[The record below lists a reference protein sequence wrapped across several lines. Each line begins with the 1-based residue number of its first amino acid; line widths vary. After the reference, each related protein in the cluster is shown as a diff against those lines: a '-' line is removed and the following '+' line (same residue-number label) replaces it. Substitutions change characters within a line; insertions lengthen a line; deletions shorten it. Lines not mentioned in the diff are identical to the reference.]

1 MDQNLNSKIEIK
13 DRITNFY
20 NKNKIKV
27 FLFIS
32 ILIILFISFNIIKIN
47 NNNKNILIAEKYVK
61 ASLAINSGDTEKT
74 KILLDEIILSKN
86 SFYGILALNLIL
98 EKNLISDKNQILNY
112 FEILT
117 KNRQSKENKDII
129 NFKKALFL
137 IKNSEVKK
145 GNELLNEMI
154 KNNSNLKSLAEEV
167 ILK

>member
-20 NKNKIKV
+20 KKNKIKV

-61 ASLAINSGDTEKT
+61 AGLAINSGDTEKT

-112 FEILT
+112 FEILI

-167 ILK
+167 ISK

>member
-1 MDQNLNSKIEIK
+1 M
-13 DRITNFY
+13 
-20 NKNKIKV
+20 
-27 FLFIS
+27 
-32 ILIILFISFNIIKIN
+32 
-47 NNNKNILIAEKYVK
+47 
-61 ASLAINSGDTEKT
+61 
-74 KILLDEIILSKN
+74 
-86 SFYGILALNLIL
+86 
-98 EKNLISDKNQILNY
+98 ISDKNQILNY

-167 ILK
+167 ISK

>member
-47 NNNKNILIAEKYVK
+47 NNNKNILIAEKYVQ
-61 ASLAINSGDTEKT
+61 AGLAINSGDTEKT

-112 FEILT
+112 FEILI

>member
-61 ASLAINSGDTEKT
+61 AGLAINSGDTEKT

-112 FEILT
+112 FEILI

>member
-13 DRITNFY
+13 DRISNFY

-32 ILIILFISFNIIKIN
+32 ILIILFISFSIIKIN
-47 NNNKNILIAEKYVK
+47 NNNNNILMAEKYVK
-61 ASLAINSGDTEKT
+61 AGLAINSGDKEKT

-112 FEILT
+112 FEILI
-117 KNRQSKENKDII
+117 KKRQSKENKDII

-154 KNNSNLKSLAEEV
+154 KNNSNLKFLAEEI

>member
-61 ASLAINSGDTEKT
+61 AGLAINSGDTEKT

-167 ILK
+167 ISK

>member
-13 DRITNFY
+13 DRIINFY

-32 ILIILFISFNIIKIN
+32 ILIILFISFSIIKIN
-47 NNNKNILIAEKYVK
+47 NNNNNILMAEKYVK
-61 ASLAINSGDTEKT
+61 AGLAINSGDKEKT

-86 SFYGILALNLIL
+86 SFYGILALNLII

-112 FEILT
+112 FEILI

>member
-1 MDQNLNSKIEIK
+1 MDQNLNNKIEIK

-61 ASLAINSGDTEKT
+61 AGLAINSGDTEKT

-112 FEILT
+112 FEILI

-137 IKNSEVKK
+137 IKNSEVQK
-145 GNELLNEMI
+145 GNELLDEMI
-154 KNNSNLKSLAEEV
+154 KNNSNLKTLAEEV

>member
-20 NKNKIKV
+20 KKNKIKV

-32 ILIILFISFNIIKIN
+32 ILIILLISFNIIKIN

-61 ASLAINSGDTEKT
+61 AGLAINSGDTEKT

>member
-1 MDQNLNSKIEIK
+1 MDQNLKSKIEIK
-13 DRITNFY
+13 DRISNFY

-32 ILIILFISFNIIKIN
+32 ILIILFISFSIIKIN

-61 ASLAINSGDTEKT
+61 AGLAINSGDTEKT

-86 SFYGILALNLIL
+86 SFYGILALNLII

-112 FEILT
+112 FEILI

>member
-13 DRITNFY
+13 DRISNFY

-32 ILIILFISFNIIKIN
+32 ILIILFISFSIIKIN

-61 ASLAINSGDTEKT
+61 AGLAINSGDTEKT

-86 SFYGILALNLIL
+86 SFYGILALNLII

-112 FEILT
+112 FEILI

-137 IKNSEVKK
+137 IKNSEEKK

>member
-13 DRITNFY
+13 DRISNFY

-32 ILIILFISFNIIKIN
+32 ILIILFISFSIIKIN
-47 NNNKNILIAEKYVK
+47 NNNNNILMAEKYVK
-61 ASLAINSGDTEKT
+61 AGLAINSGDKEKT

-112 FEILT
+112 FEILI
-117 KNRQSKENKDII
+117 KKRQSKENKDII

-154 KNNSNLKSLAEEV
+154 KNNSNLKFLAEEV

>member
-61 ASLAINSGDTEKT
+61 AGLAINSGDTEKT

>member
-20 NKNKIKV
+20 KKNKIKV

-61 ASLAINSGDTEKT
+61 AGLAINSGDTEKT

-112 FEILT
+112 FEILI

-154 KNNSNLKSLAEEV
+154 ENNSNLKSLAEEV
-167 ILK
+167 ISK

>member
-1 MDQNLNSKIEIK
+1 MDHLLNSKIELK

-61 ASLAINSGDTEKT
+61 AGLAINSGDTEKT

-112 FEILT
+112 FEILI

-137 IKNSEVKK
+137 IKNSEVQK
-145 GNELLNEMI
+145 GNELLNEII
-154 KNNSNLKSLAEEV
+154 KNNSNLKTLAEEV

>member
-20 NKNKIKV
+20 KKNKIKV

-61 ASLAINSGDTEKT
+61 AGLAINSGDTEKT

-167 ILK
+167 ISK

>member
-20 NKNKIKV
+20 KKNKIKV

-61 ASLAINSGDTEKT
+61 AGLAINSGDTEKT

-112 FEILT
+112 FEILI

>member
-1 MDQNLNSKIEIK
+1 M
-13 DRITNFY
+13 
-20 NKNKIKV
+20 
-27 FLFIS
+27 
-32 ILIILFISFNIIKIN
+32 
-47 NNNKNILIAEKYVK
+47 
-61 ASLAINSGDTEKT
+61 
-74 KILLDEIILSKN
+74 
-86 SFYGILALNLIL
+86 
-98 EKNLISDKNQILNY
+98 ISDKNQILNY
-112 FEILT
+112 FEILI